1 MKLTQQQLDFIMFL
15 AKLQTDNVHKMHKQ
29 IAAHFGV
36 TQQSVAKRLDYL
48 RKKGILNPRISINFD
63 AFKQL
68 ENDKKL

>member
-29 IAAHFGV
+29 IADEFGISP
-36 TQQSVAKRLDYL
+36 QAVALRLKYL
-48 RKKGILNPRISINFD
+48 RKIGIVNPRISINFD

-68 ENDKKL
+68 ENDNKL